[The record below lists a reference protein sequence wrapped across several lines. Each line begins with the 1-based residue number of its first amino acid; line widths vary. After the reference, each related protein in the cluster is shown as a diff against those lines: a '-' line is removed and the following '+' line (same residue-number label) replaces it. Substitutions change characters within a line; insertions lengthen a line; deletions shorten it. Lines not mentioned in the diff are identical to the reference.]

1 MRTPFDIGEGIVA
14 PMGTTTGIRGVY
26 RSGSGYVA
34 QWVDEQGVAH
44 QRRFAD
50 KYAAAQWRDSVIEG
64 RVPPVR
70 TTLRDL
76 FSADSI
82 DRACTERGLT
92 GRRAE
97 ALQGG
102 ARWLRRECS
111 DLLAVEPT
119 DTNAVRQALDA
130 ILQRRKHAAPDPRK
144 VAQHWRLVGRW
155 ELRGDDLWRDGE
167 AVTIHTTTPRPIRL
181 AVAPA
186 QALVP
191 RTRQRRDKRVTI
203 LQGVLDRVARRH
215 PVPVPAAEFSTEL
228 GSVRTLEALGL
239 VERAPATSP
248 MRAAILRLMERDC
261 TQPELGQQAT
271 ASLRARGF
279 IEAVPL
285 NDARLRAS
293 AEQVALTRAVLA
305 LVCAEVPT
313 VKVERAPQRLTRL
326 AVATGDGDPHADA
339 ERLRQLDAVLTAHAD
354 GDALDR
360 ILWLA
365 EVFALRQSEA
375 RGLKVGDIDLTHG
388 RLAIRRNRLND
399 EQARPL
405 KTRHSQRELELPAAA
420 VERLTEWTAGR
431 SASEWLVPG
440 LISTRALNARR
451 NLRARQAGFTGRLY
465 ASDHRHIRAT
475 QALLRGATLTQ
486 TAAMLGHKNTVQVS
500 KTYGELTKGVVSA
513 SLLEG

>member
-1 MRTPFDIGEGIVA
+1 MDADGTP
-14 PMGTTTGIRGVY
+14 
-26 RSGSGYVA
+26 
-34 QWVDEQGVAH
+34 Q

-50 KYAAAQWRDSVIEG
+50 KWAAAQWREAVIEG
-64 RVPPVR
+64 RVPTVR
-70 TTLRDL
+70 TTLFDQ
-76 FSADSI
+76 FSADRI
-82 DRACTERGLT
+82 ALACTERGLT
-92 GRRAE
+92 GRRAA

-102 ARWLRRECS
+102 ARWLRSQCR
-111 DLLAVEPT
+111 DLLEVDPA
-119 DTNAVRQALDA
+119 DAAAVRQALDA
-130 ILQRRKHAAPDPRK
+130 VLNRRKHAAPDPRK

-155 ELRGDDLWRDGE
+155 ELRDGDLWCDGE
-167 AVTIHTTTPRPIRL
+167 AVAIRATTPRPIRL

-203 LQGVLDRVARRH
+203 LQGVLDRVARQH
-215 PVPVPAAEFSTEL
+215 PDPVPAAAFATQL
-228 GSVRTLEALGL
+228 RSVRLLESLGL

-248 MRAAILRLMERDC
+248 MRTAILRLLERDC

-285 NDARLRAS
+285 ADARLRAS
-293 AEQVALTRAVLA
+293 AEQVALTRATLA

-360 ILWLA
+360 ILWLSQT
-365 EVFALRQSEA
+365 FALRPREA
-375 RGLKVGDIDLTHG
+375 RGLKVGDLDLTQR
-388 RLAIRRNRLND
+388 RLAIRRNRLD
-399 EQARPL
+399 DDKARTL
-405 KTRHSQRELELPAAA
+405 KTRHSQRELELPAATVA
-420 VERLTEWTAGR
+420 RLTEWTAGR
-431 SASEWLVPG
+431 DATEWLVAG
-440 LISTRALNARR
+440 TITTRGLNARR

-465 ASDHRHIRAT
+465 DSDHRHIRAT
-475 QALLRGATLTQ
+475 LATLRGASLTQ
-486 TAAMLGHKNTVQVS
+486 AAAMLGHKNTVQVS
-500 KTYGELTKGVVSA
+500 KTYSELTKGVVSA